1 MRKYPKELSKYASH
15 LPDVLMPN
23 SNFSDSIL
31 RAAALFEARSAL
43 LFFEKNKLG
52 RLAPAI

>member
-1 MRKYPKELSKYASH
+1 MRKYPKEFSKYASH

-43 LFFEKNKLG
+43 LFFLKK
-52 RLAPAI
+52 IS